1 MGILPELNTH
11 TCCSCY
17 LASQEVELLTQRVNF
32 CVNPVLDGLL
42 LWLWLLLIAL
52 LVPSVGNSNRHV
64 VLGDLVSVLTRRWDF
79 DRTSPVEIK
88 VTKGVGELLNV
99 QL

>member
-1 MGILPELNTH
+1 M
-11 TCCSCY
+11 
-17 LASQEVELLTQRVNF
+17 ELLTQRVNF

-42 LWLWLLLIAL
+42 LWLWLLLISL
-52 LVPSVGNSNRHV
+52 LISSIGDSNRHV
-64 VLGDLVSVLTRRWDF
+64 VLSDFVSVLTRRWDF